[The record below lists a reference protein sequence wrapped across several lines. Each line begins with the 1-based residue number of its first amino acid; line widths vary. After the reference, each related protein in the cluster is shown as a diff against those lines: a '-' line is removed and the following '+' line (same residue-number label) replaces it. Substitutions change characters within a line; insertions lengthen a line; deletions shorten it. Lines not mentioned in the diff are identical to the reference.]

1 MSKNLVYPL
10 LVGCLACGP
19 AAPTFG
25 EADRQAILDQHTTFA
40 AAVDRGDYNA
50 AVRSYEEGA
59 VLLPPN
65 APRVVGKIGIIATF
79 ESMGPMGDLKL
90 WGDEFYASGDLVVVS
105 GNYAMNLLPPGSAL
119 AIADTGKYLEV
130 WRRQLGGSWLIAWE
144 TFNSS
149 LPVPDLSTGS

>member
-1 MSKNLVYPL
+1 
-10 LVGCLACGP
+10 
-19 AAPTFG
+19 
-25 EADRQAILDQHTTFA
+25 
-40 AAVDRGDYNA
+40 
-50 AVRSYEEGA
+50 
-59 VLLPPN
+59 
-65 APRVVGKIGIIATF
+65 
-79 ESMGPMGDLKL
+79 MGDLKL

-105 GNYAMNLLPPGSAL
+105 GNYAMNLLPPGSTL